1 MIAWLIGSKG
11 ALAKPCNARNN
22 TNFAQAVRRSAKQ
35 RRHGEGSDGPQ
46 ETPGAGRNL
55 TASQP
60 DTVVPSADA
69 TIKAVTTHP
78 IWSGVAERLPCIE
91 GRAT

>member
-22 TNFAQAVRRSAKQ
+22 TNSPRLSAEAQSSAVTVKAAMDHKNTRR
-35 RRHGEGSDGPQ
+35 RP
-46 ETPGAGRNL
+46 NL

-60 DTVVPSADA
+60 DTVVPSAEA
-69 TIKAVTTHP
+69 TMKAVTTHP

>member
-1 MIAWLIGSKG
+1 MGSKG
-11 ALAKPCNARNN
+11 ALPKPCNARNN
-22 TNFAQAVRRSAKQ
+22 TNWPKLSAEAQSNPVTVNAAMEHRNTRRRPK
-35 RRHGEGSDGPQ
+35 
-46 ETPGAGRNL
+46 L

-78 IWSGVAERLPCIE
+78 
-91 GRAT
+91 T